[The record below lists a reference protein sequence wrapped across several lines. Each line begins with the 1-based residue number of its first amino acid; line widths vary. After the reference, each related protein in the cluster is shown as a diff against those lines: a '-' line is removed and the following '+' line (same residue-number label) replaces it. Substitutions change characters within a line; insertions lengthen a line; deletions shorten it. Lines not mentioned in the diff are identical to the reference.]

1 MVGAG
6 RERGL
11 RSSIPDAP
19 LHRALLDSMATPPGP
34 SSSTAV
40 PSRGRGRKRGGGAR
54 GRGRG
59 GRVTATAPSSPPPP
73 AVSPEHVT
81 ARVDSSEEEATRT
94 PVHKPPV
101 HGPSAHELWVD
112 GPLAHETPE
121 EHTSGWGTW
130 PDEPEGPSGHA
141 DDGGEPTDLEE
152 EGGTVYQRG
161 ATRLPSVPATREQR
175 WLIFPDGERYV
186 SAFNIFVPSAFTFLQ
201 ITNALA
207 LSCCRGWDHHHSV
220 RRPNSVLGVLCR
232 QNFPGFVT
240 LPGEGRLPELGLSWE
255 HYVAAPA
262 PPDVIIDGV
271 VCDTRADMVIR
282 TFWVISPLH
291 ISKSSTS

>member
-6 RERGL
+6 RERSEDPSSSARAT
-11 RSSIPDAP
+11 RSSIPHAP
-19 LHRALLDSMATPPGP
+19 LRRALLDSMATPPGP

-59 GRVTATAPSSPPPP
+59 GRVTSTEPSSPPPP

-94 PVHKPPV
+94 PVHEPRV
-101 HGPSAHELWVD
+101 HGHSAHEPRVD

-130 PDEPEGPSGHA
+130 PDQPEEPSGHA

-152 EGGTVYQRG
+152 EGGTVYQLG
-161 ATRLPSVPATREQR
+161 ATRLPDMPATRE
-175 WLIFPDGERYV
+175 
-186 SAFNIFVPSAFTFLQ
+186 
-201 ITNALA
+201 
-207 LSCCRGWDHHHSV
+207 
-220 RRPNSVLGVLCR
+220 
-232 QNFPGFVT
+232 
-240 LPGEGRLPELGLSWE
+240 
-255 HYVAAPA
+255 
-262 PPDVIIDGV
+262 
-271 VCDTRADMVIR
+271 
-282 TFWVISPLH
+282 
-291 ISKSSTS
+291 